1 MRTLLIIFLFSI
13 TFTLS
18 SIFAVLQF
26 NSSTNQVNPNK
37 MELAFDSFGNTD
49 TDVFKSGESEGETST
64 NVLIFPSPCPDFIC
78 HAGIRVK
85 NGLIRNVKLQI
96 FDMTGSMITEK
107 EVTLSSGY
115 NKISLR
121 ELIDYQ
127 PSTGVYRLLLYK
139 EDATLISKTKFG
151 VITKGGEQ

>member
-1 MRTLLIIFLFSI
+1 MIWATEKLEF
-13 TFTLS
+13 
-18 SIFAVLQF
+18 
-26 NSSTNQVNPNK
+26 
-37 MELAFDSFGNTD
+37 
-49 TDVFKSGESEGETST
+49 
-64 NVLIFPSPCPDFIC
+64 
-78 HAGIRVK
+78 RVK

-115 NKISLR
+115 NKVSLR
-121 ELIDYQ
+121 ELVDYQ

-139 EDATLISKTKFG
+139 DNKLISKTKFG